1 MDNVFAMSGQG
12 AAYATDGGCAGDGT
26 LTVVSGGSDATGA
39 DDVPLLPLRE
49 KNAFSRKV
57 DRRGG
62 ARGSVLSYRVAGSST
77 YASVHVAD
85 DDVVTADFE
94 VLGSGDAAAEPLD
107 GSRYDVPQDAAS
119 YHDVAMGARVCRT
132 FPDAEAT
139 RAAERLEGRV
149 GYRFVKRAF
158 DVVFSLFVFALLW
171 WLFLIVAVA
180 IKLDSPGP
188 VLFNQERVGKDGRTF
203 KMYKFRSMFTDAE
216 DRLESLQSLNEKDGP
231 VFKIKH
237 DPRVTRVG
245 RFIRKTSLDELPQF
259 LNVFLGNMSIVG
271 PRPALP
277 REVCQYTPYERQRL
291 LIKPG
296 ITCYWQTRRNR
307 DDIGFDEWVA
317 LDLLYIKQC
326 SFWSDF
332 KLIIQTIGVV
342 LTAQGN

>member
-1 MDNVFAMSGQG
+1 MNSVCDMASQG
-12 AAYATDGGCAGDGT
+12 AAYTADGACAADGM
-26 LTVVSGGSDATGA
+26 LSVVSGDADAGA
-39 DDVPLLPLRE
+39 QDVPLLPLKE
-49 KNAFSRKV
+49 KDVPSGASRCQAQPMAACPDKAANTIPFV
-57 DRRGG
+57 
-62 ARGSVLSYRVAGSST
+62 GSS
-77 YASVHVAD
+77 
-85 DDVVTADFE
+85 
-94 VLGSGDAAAEPLD
+94 
-107 GSRYDVPQDAAS
+107 YDVPQAAVP
-119 YHDVAMGARVCRT
+119 YQDVLAVAAMGDKAARVL
-132 FPDAEAT
+132 PDAEAT
-139 RAAERLEGRV
+139 KAAERLEGRL
-149 GYRFVKRAF
+149 GYRFVKRLF
-158 DVVFSLFVFALLW
+158 DIVFSLLVFALLW
-171 WLFLIVAVA
+171 WLFLAVAVA

-188 VLFNQERVGKDGRTF
+188 VLFSQERVGKDGRTF
-203 KMYKFRSMFTDAE
+203 KMYKFRSMFKDAE

-259 LNVFLGNMSIVG
+259 LNVLLGNMSIVG

-291 LIKPG
+291 LVKPG

-326 SFWSDF
+326 SVWADF
-332 KLIIQTIGVV
+332 KLIIQTVGVV

>member
-1 MDNVFAMSGQG
+1 MNNVCDMAGQG
-12 AAYATDGGCAGDGT
+12 AAYAADGM
-26 LTVVSGGSDATGA
+26 LSVVSGDADTGA
-39 DDVPLLPLRE
+39 QDVPLLPLKE
-49 KNAFSRKV
+49 KDVPFRASRRQAQPMAPCPDKAANATPFV
-57 DRRGG
+57 
-62 ARGSVLSYRVAGSST
+62 GSS
-77 YASVHVAD
+77 
-85 DDVVTADFE
+85 
-94 VLGSGDAAAEPLD
+94 
-107 GSRYDVPQDAAS
+107 YDVPQAAVP
-119 YHDVAMGARVCRT
+119 YQDVLAVAAMGDKAARV

-139 RAAERLEGRV
+139 KAAERLEGRL
-149 GYRFVKRAF
+149 GYRFVKRLF
-158 DVVFSLFVFALLW
+158 DIVFSLLVFALLW
-171 WLFLIVAVA
+171 WLFLVVAVA

-203 KMYKFRSMFTDAE
+203 KMYKFRSMFKDAE

-259 LNVFLGNMSIVG
+259 LNVFMGNMSIVG

-291 LIKPG
+291 LVKPG

-317 LDLLYIKQC
+317 LDLLYIEQC
-326 SFWSDF
+326 SVWADF
-332 KLIIQTIGVV
+332 KLIVQTVGVV
-342 LTAQGN
+342 LTAQGD